1 MWSLL
6 AIGPFAT
13 LLVLSI
19 FDIKYRKIPNEIVY
33 FIIFI
38 KTLKNMM
45 FNSLASNI
53 KYLIFLVILFALI
66 LIFYKI
72 MKIMRVNVAA
82 GDLKLIALVIVLL
95 GIDTGLEVA
104 ILSLL
109 LSIMPL
115 AIKGG
120 KIPLAPFFLI
130 GYIVYFVF

>member
-1 MWSLL
+1 MWVLL

-13 LLVLSI
+13 LSVLSI
-19 FDIKYRKIPNEIVY
+19 FDIKNKKIPNEIVY

-38 KTLKNMM
+38 KTLKNMI

-53 KYLIFLVILFALI
+53 RYLIFMVILFALI
-66 LIFYKI
+66 LIFYII

-82 GDLKLIALVIVLL
+82 GDLKLIALVIVVL
-95 GIDTGLEVA
+95 GVDIGLEVA
-104 ILSLL
+104 LLSLL
-109 LSIMPL
+109 LSLMPL

-130 GYIVYFVF
+130 GYIVYFLI

>member
-1 MWSLL
+1 MWVLL

-13 LLVLSI
+13 LSVLSI
-19 FDIKYRKIPNEIVY
+19 FDIKYKKIPNEIVY

-38 KTLKNMM
+38 KTLKNMI

-53 KYLIFLVILFALI
+53 RYLIFMVILFALI
-66 LIFYKI
+66 LIFYII

-82 GDLKLIALVIVLL
+82 GDLKLIALVIVVL
-95 GIDTGLEVA
+95 GVDIGLEVA
-104 ILSLL
+104 LLSLL

-130 GYIVYFVF
+130 GYIVYFLI

>member
-1 MWSLL
+1 MD
-6 AIGPFAT
+6 IGPFAA
-13 LLVLSI
+13 LSVLSI
-19 FDIKYRKIPNEIVY
+19 FDIKYKKIPNEIVY

-38 KTLKNMM
+38 KTLKYMM
-45 FNSLASNI
+45 LNSPALNI
-53 KYLIFLVILFALI
+53 QYLIFFIILLALI

-104 ILSLL
+104 LLSLL
-109 LSIMPL
+109 LSVMPL

-130 GYIVYFVF
+130 GYIVYFVI

>member
-1 MWSLL
+1 M

-13 LLVLSI
+13 LSVLSI

-33 FIIFI
+33 FIIII
-38 KTLKNMM
+38 KILKNTM

-53 KYLIFLVILFALI
+53 RYLIFMIILFALV
-66 LIFYKI
+66 LIFYKV

-104 ILSLL
+104 LLSLL
-109 LSIMPL
+109 LSVMPL

-130 GYIVYFVF
+130 GYIVYFVI